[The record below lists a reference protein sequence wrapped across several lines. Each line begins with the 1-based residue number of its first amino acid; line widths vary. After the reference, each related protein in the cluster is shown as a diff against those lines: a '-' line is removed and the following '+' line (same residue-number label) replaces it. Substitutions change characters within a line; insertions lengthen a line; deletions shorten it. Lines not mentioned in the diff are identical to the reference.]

1 LKSYG
6 VTHEK
11 LALSSKK
18 YSFGA
23 EKEISLIK
31 ALGLT

>member
-1 LKSYG
+1 MGSPMK
-6 VTHEK
+6 K
-11 LALSSKK
+11 LALSSEK